1 MIDGGARVVTGR
13 DLTAPRPIV
22 DAGAGG
28 GEGRPAW
35 LENETVFERS
45 VKIGVFAVV
54 ILAVVYPFL
63 SVLSTSLANE
73 ADVIK
78 NGGLVLWPE
87 HPTLEAYRTIFRG
100 GVVTRAITVSIGIT
114 VVGTL
119 LSMAATTGMAY
130 GLSRRIWGSRFFLL
144 LALTTLLF
152 TPGIIPNYLA
162 VKQYGLLNS
171 YAALILPVLV
181 SAFNLVVLR
190 QFFMNIPGELLDA
203 ARIDGANDWDI
214 LIQIVIPLSK
224 AVLAVVAL
232 FYAVSY
238 WNDFFNAL
246 LYLNDTAMW
255 PLQLVVRLYVVQG
268 APLPGAGDVGE
279 NAPPLQSIQMAVVI
293 VAMIPILLVY
303 PFLQRYF
310 TRGVLSG
317 AIKG

>member
-1 MIDGGARVVTGR
+1 MDSAAV
-13 DLTAPRPIV
+13 
-22 DAGAGG
+22 
-28 GEGRPAW
+28 ERPAW
-35 LENETVFERS
+35 LERETRLERA

-54 ILAVVYPFL
+54 IFAVVYPFL
-63 SVLSTSLANE
+63 SVLATSLASE

-78 NGGLVLWPE
+78 NGGLVIWPE
-87 HPTLEAYRTIFRG
+87 HPTLSAYRTILAG
-100 GVVTRAITVSIGIT
+100 GVVTRAITVSLGIT

-119 LSMAATTGMAY
+119 LSLAVTIGMAY
-130 GLSRRIWGSRFFLL
+130 GLSRNVWGGRYFLV
-144 LALTTLLF
+144 LALFTLLF

-171 YAALILPVLV
+171 YASLILPVLV

-190 QFFMNIPGELLDA
+190 QFFMNIPGELLDS

-214 LIQIVIPLSK
+214 LLRIVLPLSK
-224 AVLAVVAL
+224 AVVAVVAL

-246 LYLNDTAMW
+246 LYLNDTSMW
-255 PLQLVVRLYVVQG
+255 PLQLVLRLYVVQG
-268 APLPGAGDVGE
+268 APLPAGEVLE
-279 NAPPLQSIQMAVVI
+279 NAPPQQSVQMAVVV
-293 VAMIPILLVY
+293 VAMIPILCAY